1 MVLLT
6 LFILLRLEPNVS
18 RIKICLFISF
28 DVYTLYSHFLIKH
41 TFTICTVCNV
51 RYVRTILVP
60 FPCLLYIFL
69 ILGRSTLSPAQSFNV
84 ILVTYV
90 TESSISIV
98 MSASLY
104 LEDSQNLYLIVD
116 SRYSVLALSLP
127 VKLYCTEYNPM
138 KFSFSFNFSDLKILQ

>member
-41 TFTICTVCNV
+41 TFTICTVC
-51 RYVRTILVP
+51 ILVP
-60 FPCLLYIFL
+60 FPCLSIFL

>member
-1 MVLLT
+1 M
-6 LFILLRLEPNVS
+6 
-18 RIKICLFISF
+18 KF
-28 DVYTLYSHFLIKH
+28 DARSSDNGQN
-41 TFTICTVCNV
+41 TFTTIVCYV
-51 RYVRTILVP
+51 RYVRIIFGP
-60 FPCLLYIFL
+60 FSLFIIHFPYSWPMYLYFL
-69 ILGRSTLSPAQSFNV
+69 CPAQSFNV
-84 ILVTYV
+84 ILGTYV